1 MQFIKKN
8 ILARVKK
15 VKAELKQEEYP
26 LPKPA
31 K

>member
-15 VKAELKQEEYP
+15 VKAELKQEYP